1 MSVDQTQ
8 DLLILSLQEITCKP
22 QVLVLM
28 KKQKKT
34 HSASLR
40 EMFLICKL
48 FSTARKSS
56 QHLI

>member
-1 MSVDQTQ
+1 MNADQTQ
-8 DLLILSLQEITCKP
+8 DLLTLSLQETTCKP
-22 QVLVLM
+22 QDLVLM

-48 FSTARKSS
+48 FSTARKSN